1 MANKYL
7 KQFPV
12 PDSFPNVLRDLTRE
26 ILRLQPRDIVG
37 FSAHYFKCLE
47 NGQDFVWDDP
57 NPRAPRPCDYPKVKS
72 QSGIQK
78 PLKPKEAAPKTAP
91 KSISHITEEKLKEY
105 RKAFQTFDKD
115 NSGGISKDEMR
126 EVMNSLGVNPS
137 NEELEGMIKEV
148 DLDENGLIGFEEF
161 ADLMHRKEKQDKEQQ
176 NQLNDEVLDAF
187 KTFDRDGSGL
197 ITRAELLHVME
208 ILGSPLTQEEVN
220 EMIQE
225 ADMDKDGCINYEE
238 FVRMMTADPEE
249 NKEPTQTEQ
258 EPTGTQEPQET
269 GEPPQTEEA
278 KQEPQTQQETLDQP
292 SEFQAE
298 AKQEPAEAQ
307 KETPDQPSEVQAEVP
322 QTEEVKQE
330 TTETPDQPSQ
340 TEEAS
345 QEPPQEPEAQKE
357 APRIQETK
365 QEVSEQPSEVK
376 AESPKET
383 PQAEETQQE
392 AQAEA

>member
-115 NSGGISKDEMR
+115 NSGGVSKDEMR

-148 DLDENGLIGFEEF
+148 DLDQNGLIGFEEF

-258 EPTGTQEPQET
+258 EPTGIQEPQET
-269 GEPPQTEEA
+269 GEP
-278 KQEPQTQQETLDQP
+278 
-292 SEFQAE
+292 SQAE
-298 AKQEPAEAQ
+298 EVKQDTT
-307 KETPDQPSEVQAEVP
+307 ETPQEPSEVQAEVP

-330 TTETPDQPSQ
+330 TTETPQEPSQ

-345 QEPPQEPEAQKE
+345 QEPEAQKE
-357 APRIQETK
+357 VPETQETQ
-365 QEVSEQPSEVK
+365 QEASEKPSEVQ
-376 AESPKET
+376 AEAPKET